1 MFSTNTYASRR
12 AKLKNQVSNGLLL
25 FLGNEESGMNYTD
38 NTYHFRQDS
47 TFLYYFG
54 LDKVG
59 LAAIIDVESGE
70 EWIVGDEITMDDVI
84 WAGPQPTLQEQ
95 AGRVGV
101 AKTLPKSALEATLKG
116 ALGAGRAVHFLPPYR
131 PEHTLKLHHWT
142 GWSLA
147 EIPQKASLP
156 FIMAVIN
163 QRSYKTD
170 HEIVEMDKAVNISGQ
185 MHLNAIRATRMGKYE
200 YEVVGTVHGT
210 ARSGGGDLAYPI
222 ILSVDGQ
229 TLHNHYHGNRLESG
243 RLVLGDF
250 GAETAT
256 YYAGDITRTWP
267 VDKTF
272 TEKQKEIY
280 QIVLD
285 ANLNVINALR
295 PGVKYLDCHL
305 ISWRTVTE
313 GLKNL
318 GLLEGDVDE
327 MVAFGVPGL
336 FMPHGVGHMIGMD
349 VHDMENLG
357 ENYIGY
363 REGLERSNL
372 LGLKSLR
379 LAKELEEGFA
389 LTIEPGT
396 YFIPELIQLW
406 ESQGKFKDFIKYDKL
421 KAYFGFGGVRIE
433 DNYVITADGAKLI
446 GEPIPKTIAEIEGLR
461 C

>member
-12 AKLKNQVSNGLLL
+12 NKLKNQVSEGLLL

-54 LDKVG
+54 LDKAG
-59 LAAIIDVESGE
+59 LAAMIDVESGE
-70 EWIVGDEITMDDVI
+70 EWIVGDEITIDDVI

-95 AGRVGV
+95 AARVGV
-101 AKTLPKSALEATLKG
+101 AKTLPKSALEAKIKG
-116 ALGAGRAVHFLPPYR
+116 SLSTGRTVHFLPPYR
-131 PEHTLKLHHWT
+131 PEHTLKINHWT
-142 GWSLA
+142 DWALSD
-147 EIPQKASLP
+147 IPQKASVE
-156 FIMAVIN
+156 FIKAVIN

-170 HEIVEMDKAVNISGQ
+170 EEIIELDRAVNISGQ
-185 MHLNAIRATRMGKYE
+185 MHVNAIRATHAGKYE
-200 YEVVGTVHGT
+200 YEIVGTVHGT

-229 TLHNHYHGNRLESG
+229 TLHNHYHGNRLKSG
-243 RLVLGDF
+243 QLVLGDF

-256 YYAGDITRTWP
+256 HYAGDITRTWP

-272 TEKQKEIY
+272 TQSQKEIY

-285 ANLNVINALR
+285 ANMNVINALR
-295 PGVKYLDCHL
+295 PGIKYLDCHN
-305 ISWRTVTE
+305 IAWRTVAE
-313 GLKNL
+313 GLKEL
-318 GLLEGDVDE
+318 GLLQGDVDE
-327 MVAFGVPGL
+327 MVALGVPAL

-357 ENYIGY
+357 EHYIGY
-363 REGLERSNL
+363 REGLERSKL

-379 LAKELEEGFA
+379 MAKELEAGFV
-389 LTIEPGT
+389 LTIEPGI

-406 ESQGKFKDFIKYDKL
+406 ESQGKFQEYIQYDRL
-421 KAYFGFGGVRIE
+421 KPYQGFGGVRIE
-433 DNYVITADGAKLI
+433 DNYLITTDGAQLI
-446 GEPIPKTIAEIEGLR
+446 GAPIPKTIAEIEALR
-461 C
+461 S